1 MIEKS
6 LLPHYLLIIGL
17 LISSTVVDT
26 GSATAAPLKPPLQ
39 ALRQPGYTLVVAE
52 RLDQAISERRIR
64 LRVSERLRGDRDV
77 ADEIDLLVLDRD
89 DAQLLP
95 GVKYLLFYSDV
106 KRVNFKPGT
115 EARRPD
121 QRQLVHIDGADPAVF
136 VDSEQNRELLSMD
149 HSSLEGKPEY
159 RQTIMA
165 GLARQDQE
173 LVDLWSAEMVLRPGT
188 FNHLKD
194 EEISTV
200 SSVVDN
206 PEVNPITRARLLLA
220 ALDKTP
226 AYGDNWYI
234 KSANSV
240 LTDTPLEQLGKRAG
254 SNQLVYAALLVAQ
267 LNPDA
272 SDSASISRWLR
283 SSPPLAENAALALRA
298 IDPQQ
303 ERAAVVAAIEQS
315 DTPEKTRQMLTGHLR
330 RMDRM
335 QEIKLKEEN
344 S

>member
-1 MIEKS
+1 
-6 LLPHYLLIIGL
+6 
-17 LISSTVVDT
+17 
-26 GSATAAPLKPPLQ
+26 
-39 ALRQPGYTLVVAE
+39 
-52 RLDQAISERRIR
+52 
-64 LRVSERLRGDRDV
+64 
-77 ADEIDLLVLDRD
+77 
-89 DAQLLP
+89 
-95 GVKYLLFYSDV
+95 
-106 KRVNFKPGT
+106 
-115 EARRPD
+115 
-121 QRQLVHIDGADPAVF
+121 
-136 VDSEQNRELLSMD
+136 
-149 HSSLEGKPEY
+149 
-159 RQTIMA
+159 
-165 GLARQDQE
+165 
-173 LVDLWSAEMVLRPGT
+173 MVLRPGT